1 MADEIITSKEQ
12 WYDLAPYK
20 QEIAKFVSGKKVD
33 LSVTGEMDR
42 TADALRRV
50 VYSGSTEAIE
60 QRYAHTKEMF
70 KVYKAALIE
79 SNLQGYSALLEA
91 TGDDAYSTLKAP
103 ELKKVMTKQFQSINL
118 LERLTNEALDD
129 WMIKGETCA
138 IWKLKEDKEEY
149 RYKEELID
157 LTTGEK
163 VGTFKIKQ
171 ISNSSNVDIELI
183 DPLDVY
189 IDAYDYAKDPRGC
202 VKIIRTYISPK
213 TLLSSDVY
221 KNVPLED
228 KKTIIAKSKGKTG
241 IFRWLPMD
249 FDNYTPSEENNIE
262 VLTFFGD
269 YITNDCKILRNIKAV
284 VLNGIT
290 VQLKYSDVNSCR
302 FIYAA
307 YAVDRVTHRGISPLA
322 GTICVDKMAN
332 SATDLF
338 LTNTDFINNPI
349 ALVPK
354 GTFTR
359 SQMQAARKDRWLE
372 WNDIGQ
378 KPDFWSPQPINPQGL
393 ALVQSVIDQSKNVLG
408 VNNYMAGD
416 TSGAV
421 RTARE
426 SSILTQ
432 KANARMRVET
442 DVFSYKFMLPLF
454 ISFYAINRELA
465 LLVGKPMADIYS
477 DERLRIT
484 ISTNASKADNEGEL
498 NRLMQMLDL
507 PIAQMI
513 FSNLQPAQ
521 VILAVRYL
529 MSKAGLTDADNLL
542 ELVDSEGRPNN
553 PPLQLSDGLGGND
566 NTDVQNNQ

>member
-1 MADEIITSKEQ
+1 
-12 WYDLAPYK
+12 
-20 QEIAKFVSGKKVD
+20 
-33 LSVTGEMDR
+33 
-42 TADALRRV
+42 
-50 VYSGSTEAIE
+50 
-60 QRYAHTKEMF
+60 
-70 KVYKAALIE
+70 
-79 SNLQGYSALLEA
+79 
-91 TGDDAYSTLKAP
+91 
-103 ELKKVMTKQFQSINL
+103 
-118 LERLTNEALDD
+118 
-129 WMIKGETCA
+129 
-138 IWKLKEDKEEY
+138 
-149 RYKEELID
+149 
-157 LTTGEK
+157 
-163 VGTFKIKQ
+163 
-171 ISNSSNVDIELI
+171 
-183 DPLDVY
+183 
-189 IDAYDYAKDPRGC
+189 
-202 VKIIRTYISPK
+202 
-213 TLLSSDVY
+213 
-221 KNVPLED
+221 
-228 KKTIIAKSKGKTG
+228 
-241 IFRWLPMD
+241 MD
-249 FDNYTPSEENNIE
+249 FNNYTPSEENNIE

-269 YITNDCKILRNIKAV
+269 YITNDCKILKNIKAV
-284 VLNGIT
+284 VLNGVT

-359 SQMQAARKDRWLE
+359 GQMQAARKDRWLE

-378 KPDFWSPQPINPQGL
+378 KPEFWSPQPINPQGL

-454 ISFYAINRELA
+454 TSFYAINRELA

-553 PPLQLSDGLGGND
+553 PPPQLPDDLGGND

>member
-12 WYDLAPYK
+12 WYDLTPYK
-20 QEIAKFVSGKKVD
+20 EEIARFVTGKKVD

-42 TADALRRV
+42 TADALRKV
-50 VYSGSTEAIE
+50 VYSGSTEAVE

-79 SNLQGYSALLEA
+79 SNLQGYTALFET
-91 TGDDAYSTLKAP
+91 TGDDGYSIIKAP
-103 ELKKVMTKQFQSINL
+103 TLKKVMTKQFQSINL
-118 LERLTNEALDD
+118 LERLTNDALDD
-129 WMIKGETCA
+129 WMIKGECVA
-138 IWKLKEDKEEY
+138 IWKLKDNKEEY
-149 RYKEELID
+149 RYKDELID
-157 LTTGEK
+157 ATTGET
-163 VGTFKIKQ
+163 VATFKVKQ
-171 ISNSSNVDIELI
+171 INNSSNVDIEFI

-202 VKIIRTYISPK
+202 VKIVRTYISPK

-221 KNVPLED
+221 KNVPKED
-228 KKTIIAKSKGKTG
+228 KITIIRKSKGTKG
-241 IFRWLPMD
+241 FFSWIPQD
-249 FDNYTPSEENNIE
+249 FNNYTPSEENNIE

-284 VLNGIT
+284 VLNGVT

-307 YAVDRVTHRGISPLA
+307 YSVDRVTHRGISPLA

-378 KPDFWSPQPINPQGL
+378 KPEFWSPQPINPQGL
-393 ALVQSVIDQSKNVLG
+393 ALIQSVLEQSKNVLG

-454 ISFYAINRELA
+454 VAFYAINRELA
-465 LLVGKPMADIYS
+465 LLVGKPMNPIYAD
-477 DERLRIT
+477 EMLRIT

-513 FSNLQPAQ
+513 FSNLQPTQ
-521 VILAVRYL
+521 VVLAIRYL

-542 ELVDSEGRPNN
+542 QLVDSEGNTNEPPPIPVDNN
-553 PPLQLSDGLGGND
+553 KDINGN
-566 NTDVQNNQ
+566 VNNQ